1 MLFCKW
7 VKSGNST
14 GHLSDS
20 EKMHRVVWD
29 VSEFRGRKATILVV
43 DEAVDGWGNINVDDF
58 RY

>member
-1 MLFCKW
+1 
-7 VKSGNST
+7 
-14 GHLSDS
+14 
-20 EKMHRVVWD
+20 MHRVVWD